1 MRHGSVSAGIVTSS
15 CGTYAPIVLKLCN
28 CIPFSERIAYGV
40 MMSDT
45 SIRLTSD
52 TRDRLRA
59 EKNGGESYDET
70 ITRLLDEVQS

>member
-1 MRHGSVSAGIVTSS
+1 
-15 CGTYAPIVLKLCN
+15 
-28 CIPFSERIAYGV
+28 

-70 ITRLLDEVQS
+70 ITRLLDEVES